1 MMRNMFNPH
10 NQVSFRRLVSC
21 IVMCAVCCTAVCAK
35 TKPLSDKDRTKFAE
49 IARNHYAATMMDGAS
64 VYRFKGR
71 EILLVIVE
79 VKKSPNA
86 QRVGQVKASRSAGEF
101 LQSATNKSVTVYAVS
116 EGNSYSFKDKGEESS
131 STSGTN
137 VSDRITQGTSDLKT
151 TETEE
156 TFSDKIVQ
164 NSLTRVGHIEPL
176 CRLGAE
182 GGNVTFAYFMI
193 LEK

>member
-1 MMRNMFNPH
+1 
-10 NQVSFRRLVSC
+10 
-21 IVMCAVCCTAVCAK
+21 MCAMCCIAVCAK

>member
-1 MMRNMFNPH
+1 MRNMFMLH
-10 NQVSFRRLVSC
+10 NQVSFRRLLSC
-21 IVMCAVCCTAVCAK
+21 IIMCAVCCIAVSAK
-35 TKPLSDKDRTKFAE
+35 TKPLSEKDRVEFAS
-49 IARNHYAATMMDGAS
+49 IARTHYAATMMDGAS
-64 VYRFKGR
+64 IYRFKGR
-71 EILLVIVE
+71 DILLVIVE

-86 QRVGQVKASRSAGEF
+86 QRVGQVKASRAAGEF
-101 LQSATNKSVTVYAVS
+101 LQSANNKSVTVYAVS
-116 EGNSYSFKDKGEESS
+116 DSNSYSFKDKSEESS

-164 NSLTRVGHIEPL
+164 SSLTRVGHIEPL

-182 GGNVTFAYFMI
+182 GGGITLAYFMI
-193 LEK
+193 IEK

>member
-1 MMRNMFNPH
+1 MMRNTSYPH
-10 NQVSFRRLVSC
+10 IQVSFRRLVSC
-21 IVMCAVCCTAVCAK
+21 ILMCAVCSIAVCAK
-35 TKPLSDKDRTKFAE
+35 SKPLSEKDRTKFAE
-49 IARNHYAATMMDGAS
+49 IARSHYAATMMDGAS

-79 VKKSPNA
+79 VKKSSNA
-86 QRVGQVKASRSAGEF
+86 QRVGQVKASRAAGEF

-116 EGNSYSFKDKGEESS
+116 EGNSYSFKDKGEENS
-131 STSGTN
+131 STFGTN

-176 CRLGAE
+176 CRLGAD
-182 GGNVTFAYFMI
+182 GGNVMFAYFMI

>member
-1 MMRNMFNPH
+1 MRNMSNPH
-10 NQVSFRRLVSC
+10 IQVSFRRLVSC
-21 IVMCAVCCTAVCAK
+21 ILMCAVCSIAVCAK
-35 TKPLSDKDRTKFAE
+35 SKPLSEKDRTKFAE
-49 IARNHYAATMMDGAS
+49 IARSHYAATMMDGAS

-79 VKKSPNA
+79 VKKSSNA
-86 QRVGQVKASRSAGEF
+86 QRVGQVKASRAAGEF

-116 EGNSYSFKDKGEESS
+116 DGSSYSFKDKGEENS

-176 CRLGAE
+176 CRLGAD

-193 LEK
+193 IEK